1 MNISRENVDALNA
14 VITLNIEKNDYEAK
28 TEAAIKNYAKR
39 VNIPGFRPGK
49 APIAMV
55 KKQVGKA
62 ILAEEVNK
70 IIDESINNYIKDNK
84 INIVG
89 QPLPAEGQ
97 EPIDFD
103 KEVSDITFKFAVG
116 LAPEINIDLTKISV
130 PYYTIEISDEDVDLQ
145 VKSLTQRFGTNEKVD
160 VISENSVVK
169 GSVKQEG
176 AFSNESSIISIKVIK
191 DDAEKAK
198 FVGKKVGEVVS
209 FDIKK
214 AYPND
219 TEISY
224 VLGISKEEAANVKGE
239 YEFTIN
245 EVTEFKDAELNQEIF
260 DQVYGK
266 DNVKS
271 LDEFKA
277 KTRETIAEQFAVQQ
291 DNLFGHL
298 LRKQLIKDTKLELP
312 EAFMKRWLTLINKD
326 NKNFTAE
333 VLENE
338 FPQLL
343 DEYRWTEIR
352 QSLAEKNELKLD
364 DKDILGYAKKVAKMQ
379 FAQYGLTNIPEES
392 LANYATSLINDKEQR
407 ESIFMGALNE
417 KVVLFAKDKVKLS
430 QKTTKRAD
438 FAKLYED

>member
-14 VITLNIEKNDYEAK
+14 VITLKVEKADYEPK
-28 TEAAIKNYAKR
+28 VEAALKNYAKK

-49 APIAMV
+49 APVAMV
-55 KKQVGKA
+55 KRQVGKA

-70 IIDESINNYIKDNK
+70 LFDETINNYIKDNN
-84 INIVG
+84 INVVG

-97 EPIDFD
+97 DPIDFD
-103 KEVSDITFKFAVG
+103 KEVGDITFKFDMGIAPKPEVD
-116 LAPEINIDLTKISV
+116 LAKVSV

-145 VKSLTQRFGTNEKVD
+145 IKNLTQRFGTNETVD
-160 VISENSVVK
+160 TVGEKSMVK

-176 AFSNESSIISIKVIK
+176 AFSNESTVISTSVIK

-198 FVGKKVGEVVS
+198 FVGKKVGDVVKV
-209 FDIKK
+209 DLKK

-224 VLGISKEEAANVKGE
+224 ILSISKEDAAKVAGE
-239 YEFTIN
+239 YEFTIT
-245 EVTEFKDAELNQEIF
+245 EVTEFKDAELNQDIF

-266 DNVKS
+266 DAVKS

-277 KTRETIAEQFAVQQ
+277 KTKEQLAEQFAVQQ
-291 DNLFGHL
+291 DYLFAHQ
-298 LRKQLIKDTKLELP
+298 LRKALIAEAKIELP
-312 EAFMKRWLTLINKD
+312 EAFMKRWLTVVNHD

-343 DEYRWTEIR
+343 DEYRWTELR
-352 QSLAEKNELKLD
+352 QAIAEANNVKIS
-364 DKDILGYAKKVAKMQ
+364 DKEIVEYAKKTAKAQ
-379 FAQYGLTNIPEES
+379 FAQYGMTNIPEAALE
-392 LANYATSLINDKEQR
+392 NYAGSMLKDNEQR
-407 ESIFMGALNE
+407 EQMVMGAINDA
-417 KVVLFAKDKVKLS
+417 VVAVAKGKVKLE
-430 QKTTKRAD
+430 QKTTTRAD
-438 FAKLYED
+438 FGKLFED